1 MERRLAAIM
10 ATDVVGYS
18 RLIRADEEGTLAA
31 LKALRADL
39 VDSKIA
45 EHHGRI
51 VKLMGDGMLVEF
63 ASVVDAVHAAVETQ
77 QAVTDHNADVPADKR
92 IELRIGINLGDVVI
106 DGDDIQG
113 DGVNVAARLESMAE
127 PGGIC
132 VSGMVYEGVRDRI
145 DAPFE
150 DLGEQKVKNIN
161 RPVRVWRWE
170 LPRAMTGQ
178 ATGSKNTD
186 QDQTTLTSF
195 MALLSSVKQPS
206 VAVLPFENMSPDEK
220 IDFFCDGLTEGLITD
235 LSRSSRLAVVAR
247 NSSFALKGQS
257 LDARKIGVTLGV
269 DFLIEGSV
277 QVMGNR
283 MRVNAQLI
291 DAASG
296 EHLWADRYDRATDDL
311 FAVQDDLCD
320 AILVETDVM
329 ISSGETARE
338 RYQGTKN
345 AEARRY
351 AQRASVSHGRYT
363 HEDLIKAQQDADK
376 AIAIDPVFPGAMLMA
391 ALCRLVRI
399 LQGWTTE
406 ETKLLDEARDI
417 ADRMIDLDAKSGYS
431 NAIRGYV
438 HLVAGEF
445 DAAVEK
451 CGHGVELSPNI
462 SGPRA
467 MYARALLAIGRFD
480 EAYRE
485 IVQALRLQ
493 PNIFPFYLSILGVI
507 CLMTGRNA
515 NAIAAFN
522 KFRELGASITD
533 CNPYLGAAYAA
544 NNNLTKARVVVD
556 EVMSINPNLTID
568 DVIKPYPFRDPGHRA
583 KLADFLKQA
592 GVLS

>member
-31 LKALRADL
+31 LQALRADL
-39 VDSKIA
+39 IDPKIA
-45 EHHGRI
+45 ERHGRI

-63 ASVVDAVHAAVETQ
+63 ASVVDAVQAAVETQ
-77 QAVTDHNADVPADKR
+77 QAVTDHNADVPADRR

-113 DGVNVAARLESMAE
+113 DGVNVAARLEAMAE

-132 VSGMVYEGVRDRI
+132 VSGMVYESVRDRI
-145 DAPFE
+145 DVLFE
-150 DLGEQKVKNIN
+150 DMGEQAVKNIN

-186 QDQTTLTSF
+186 QDQTTFTSF

-247 NSSFALKGQS
+247 NSSFALKGKS

-480 EAYRE
+480 EAYHE

-515 NAIAAFN
+515 NSIAAFN